1 MDGEEQGHDSA
12 RLRHRGR
19 DEHRSWGKIR
29 GVEQGQAPWSE
40 AEGDLEQAG
49 KDLGWGR
56 KMGRTA
62 GDCRQEGA
70 GRPLQQ

>member
-49 KDLGWGR
+49 KDLGWG
-56 KMGRTA
+56 
-62 GDCRQEGA
+62 
-70 GRPLQQ
+70 L

>member
-1 MDGEEQGHDSA
+1 LRWRASAAMDGEEQGHDSA

-49 KDLGWGR
+49 KDLGWG
-56 KMGRTA
+56 
-62 GDCRQEGA
+62 
-70 GRPLQQ
+70 L